1 MRRRSGSLPPAPPCR
16 RSNASGLLTID
27 QERNRR
33 PQRRNVLRRLAGNPK
48 GQPAFCSA
56 RPGRLFGPP
65 STRQLRAIAPRA
77 MARRLAALLL
87 LPLLAAAA
95 AAQAAAVRGKPVP

>member
-1 MRRRSGSLPPAPPCR
+1 MRRRSGSLPSAPTCR

-27 QERNRR
+27 QERDRR

-48 GQPAFCSA
+48 GQPAFCNA
-56 RPGRLFGPP
+56 RPGRLLAPP

-87 LPLLAAAA
+87 PLLAAAA